1 MSAAEVPSAV
11 PSTTAEDAGAGP
23 AFDVLAGSFAGVEG
37 TQPVRVVGRVSGLRG
52 MTVLVQ
58 DLPLPVGSLVSIP
71 QTEPSPGLTGG
82 RLGEVIGLSGSRA
95 VVMML
100 GALGGVRA
108 GDAVVGL
115 RPQRTVGVGWS
126 MLGRVVDG
134 LGAPIDAGGPLHN
147 LSPRAID
154 PPPLPPMRRRR
165 IHAPMVTG
173 VRAVDVM
180 CTLGCGQ
187 RVGLFAGPGVGK
199 STLLGTIARNC
210 SADVNVLALIG
221 ERGREVK
228 EFIEGSLGS
237 EGLKRSVVVCSTGD
251 ESPLMR
257 IRAAMVA
264 CSIAEYFRD
273 HGRRVLLMLDSVTR
287 FAHAHRQVG
296 LSAGEPPASKGYT
309 PGVFAAMARLLERA
323 GAVEP
328 GPGRAGGSIT
338 GVYTVLV
345 EGDDLTEPVADAARG
360 ILDGHLILTRQLAH
374 RGHYPAI
381 DVLDSVSR
389 VADDVSDES
398 LRTARRTLR
407 RCIAAYRDVEDL
419 VQIGAYARGSS
430 PEADVAID
438 YWPRINELLRQ
449 GSAEREEF
457 DRARDRSVKLAMEIA
472 AALSRPARRV
482 G

>member
-1 MSAAEVPSAV
+1 MSPAEASSTRIADEPSPAA
-11 PSTTAEDAGAGP
+11 
-23 AFDVLAGSFAGVEG
+23 AFDGLAGSFAGVDAA
-37 TQPVRVVGRVSGLRG
+37 QPIRVVGRVAGLRG

-71 QTEPSPGLTGG
+71 AEESSPARPEA
-82 RLGEVIGLSGSRA
+82 RLGEVIGLSGSKA

-126 MLGRVVDG
+126 MLGRVVNG
-134 LGAPIDAGGPLHN
+134 LGEPIDAGGALYN
-147 LSPRAID
+147 LTPYPID
-154 PPPLPPMRRRR
+154 PPPLPPMQRRR

-210 SADVNVLALIG
+210 AADVSVLALIG

-228 EFIEGSLGS
+228 EFIEGSLGP

-264 CSIAEYFRD
+264 CSIAEFFRD
-273 HGRRVLLMLDSVTR
+273 RGRQVLLMLDSVTR

-309 PGVFAAMARLLERA
+309 PGVFAALARLLERA

-328 GPGRAGGSIT
+328 GPGRAGGAIT

-374 RGHYPAI
+374 RGHYPAL

-389 VADDVSDES
+389 VADDVSDEP

-407 RCIAAYRDVEDL
+407 RCIAAYREVEDL

-449 GSAEREEF
+449 GTDEREDFE
-457 DRARDRSVKLAMEIA
+457 RARDRSVKLAMEIA
-472 AALSRPARRV
+472 AALSRPPRRV

>member
-1 MSAAEVPSAV
+1 
-11 PSTTAEDAGAGP
+11 
-23 AFDVLAGSFAGVEG
+23 
-37 TQPVRVVGRVSGLRG
+37 
-52 MTVLVQ
+52 
-58 DLPLPVGSLVSIP
+58 
-71 QTEPSPGLTGG
+71 
-82 RLGEVIGLSGSRA
+82 
-95 VVMML
+95 
-100 GALGGVRA
+100 
-108 GDAVVGL
+108 
-115 RPQRTVGVGWS
+115 
-126 MLGRVVDG
+126 
-134 LGAPIDAGGPLHN
+134 
-147 LSPRAID
+147 
-154 PPPLPPMRRRR
+154 
-165 IHAPMVTG
+165 
-173 VRAVDVM
+173 
-180 CTLGCGQ
+180 
-187 RVGLFAGPGVGK
+187 
-199 STLLGTIARNC
+199 
-210 SADVNVLALIG
+210 
-221 ERGREVK
+221 
-228 EFIEGSLGS
+228 
-237 EGLKRSVVVCSTGD
+237 VVVCSTGD

-264 CSIAEYFRD
+264 CSIAEFFRD

-389 VADDVSDES
+389 VADDVSDEP